1 MQSSLGFP
9 PVVAAGLVAALTV
22 MATTASHA
30 GNGLYVAESFGA
42 GAANGPLQRVVGG
55 ALHVRIGLG
64 MRLGNFAIEPWIA
77 SDLQT
82 QRDGGFRGLIGGDPS
97 SGSADIELKGLDA
110 KYIIP
115 LDSHIDVFVRG
126 GPLLADGNGALAG
139 YHGPGVGI
147 AGGAQLSG
155 RVRALGFLWAPLFFL
170 DRGPMV
176 TGALF
181 LDAGYDATF
190 LRMSGGPPLNA
201 GIAHVSIGFA
211 IGTGF

>member
-1 MQSSLGFP
+1 MNSSSALVP
-9 PVVAAGLVAALTV
+9 AVAAALVAIFG
-22 MATTASHA
+22 ATSTSHA

-82 QRDGGFRGLIGGDPS
+82 QRDGGFKGLIGGDPS

-115 LDSHIDVFVRG
+115 IDSHIDVFVRA

-139 YHGPGVGI
+139 YHGRGVGA
-147 AGGAQLSG
+147 AGGAQLTG

-190 LRMSGGPPLNA
+190 LRMAGGPPINA

>member
-1 MQSSLGFP
+1 MALAVSVIAIP
-9 PVVAAGLVAALTV
+9 AAR
-22 MATTASHA
+22 A

-42 GAANGPLQRVVGG
+42 GAGRGPLEGVVGG

-64 MRLGNFAIEPWIA
+64 MRFGNFAVEPWIA

-82 QRDGGFRGLIGGDPS
+82 DRNGGFKGLIGGTPS
-97 SGSADIELKGLDA
+97 DGSADIELKGIDA

-139 YHGPGVGI
+139 YHGSGVGV
-147 AGGAQLSG
+147 AGGAQLTG
-155 RVRALGFLWAPLFFL
+155 RVRALGFLWAPLFFVK
-170 DRGPMV
+170 RGPMV

-181 LDAGYDATF
+181 LDAGYDATY
-190 LRMSGGPPLNA
+190 LRMAGARALNA

-211 IGTGF
+211 VGTGF